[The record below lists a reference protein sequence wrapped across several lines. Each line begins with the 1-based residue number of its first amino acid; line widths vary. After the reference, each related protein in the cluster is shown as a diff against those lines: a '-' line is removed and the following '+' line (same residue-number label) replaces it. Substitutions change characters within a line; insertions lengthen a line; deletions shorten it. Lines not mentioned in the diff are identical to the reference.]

1 MEMKRCLH
9 ALLLTLAT
17 LPLVIPASG
26 FATPPAPLPPDSIYH
41 FDARLAAQDGRA
53 TTLGARHGR
62 VQLASMFYTSCQYI
76 CPLIIDSAL
85 AVERQLTPAEKARL
99 GVFLVSL
106 DPKRDT
112 PATMQRVFQRRKLD
126 PARWTM
132 LQPREADVRPIA
144 GLLGIRYRALADGE
158 FNHTSELVLLDARGR
173 VLARTAKIG
182 SVPDPE
188 FVQAVKR
195 ALAAR

>member
-1 MEMKRCLH
+1 MKRRFLP
-9 ALLLTLAT
+9 ALALAFAA
-17 LPLVIPASG
+17 LPAVIPMGAM
-26 FATPPAPLPPDSIYH
+26 AAPPANLPSESIYH
-41 FDARLAAQDGRA
+41 LDARLHAQDGRA
-53 TTLGARHGR
+53 TTLASRRGQ

-126 PARWTM
+126 PARWAM
-132 LQPREADVRPIA
+132 LQPREADVRAIA

-158 FNHTSELVLLDARGR
+158 FNHTSELVLLDAQGR

-195 ALAAR
+195 ALASR